1 LVAENAMAPQL
12 LRVSVGTRIYNG
24 PAFPQNTDEAIVST
38 EGASMSSLLGLS
50 GSLRAGSFN
59 TALLRAAAGLMPAG
73 SSLEVATLHGIPLY
87 DGDVEARDGIPAA
100 VHALKERIVACDGL
114 VLATP
119 EYNNGMPGVLKN
131 GIDWLS
137 RPAADIGRVFGDR
150 PVAVFGASPG
160 SFGTILAQNGWL
172 PVLRTLGTR
181 PWFGGRLMVSRAGQ
195 VFDESGE
202 MVDEK
207 MRSLLQQFLQGFV
220 ASLRR

>member
-1 LVAENAMAPQL
+1 MP
-12 LRVSVGTRIYNG
+12 TI
-24 PAFPQNTDEAIVST
+24 
-38 EGASMSSLLGLS
+38 LGLS

-73 SSLEVATLHGIPLY
+73 STLEPATLHGIPLY
-87 DGDVEARDGIPAA
+87 DGDAEARDGIPAA
-100 VHALKERIVACDGL
+100 VQALKDRIVACDAL
-114 VLATP
+114 LLATP

-137 RPAADIGRVFGDR
+137 RPNTDIARIFGNR
-150 PVAVFGASPG
+150 PVAVIGASPG
-160 SFGTILAQNGWL
+160 GFGTILAQNAWL

-195 VFDESGE
+195 VFDASGA

-207 MRSLLQQFLQGFV
+207 MKEQLKQFLHSFV
-220 ASLRR
+220 DSLRR